1 MVSPI
6 QLPVFLSG
14 YFRAS
19 QIEQNTKVLLPSV
32 FFIISALTELG
43 LARHRKKEQR
53 FGPSPANN
61 YTSGYGAGG
70 APRRGFGSL
79 FRRRQQP
86 DAAAEDPNALPA
98 HPEPGHLRQSYNT
111 EATHVDDTLPAPG
124 DTNGYHK
131 HGEAG
136 YGQQTAA
143 PAMTGV
149 QPQTNYGHRY
159 GDGTY
164 NV

>member
-1 MVSPI
+1 MLLSPSNKPDKRKI
-6 QLPVFLSG
+6 LTSSLV
-14 YFRAS
+14 
-19 QIEQNTKVLLPSV
+19 SV

-70 APRRGFGSL
+70 GPRRGVFGSL
-79 FRRRQQP
+79 FRRNHQP
-86 DAAAEDPNALPA
+86 NGAAAVDPNALPA
-98 HPEPGHLRQSYNT
+98 HPEPDHLRQSYNT

-131 HGEAG
+131 YGEAG
-136 YGQQTAA
+136 YGQQPAHAA